1 MDKLLSLLGLAKK
14 AGRLELGEEPVGNA
28 ARVHGV
34 RLLLLSSDAADNT
47 ARRARRFAQEGSC
60 LLARL
65 PADKASLG
73 RATGRSSCAMLAVT
87 DTGFAAAIAKKL
99 SELDADAYGDLAQRL
114 SVKAARAAE
123 RKDPERRR
131 RREKPRKSRP
141 TVTVEKRREASDRRS
156 GEQERGKRAEQGN
169 RSRASTPQAKDRQK
183 QTQQRRNRRG

>member
-14 AGRLELGEEPVGNA
+14 AGRLELGEEPVGSA

-141 TVTVEKRREASDRRS
+141 AVTAEKRREASERRN
-156 GEQERGKRAEQGN
+156 GELEKGKRAEQRN
-169 RSRASTPQAKDRQK
+169 RSCAPAPQAKDRQK

>member
-14 AGRLELGEEPVGNA
+14 AGRLELGEEPVGSA

-47 ARRARRFAQEGSC
+47 VRRARRFAQEGSC
-60 LLARL
+60 LLAQL
-65 PADKASLG
+65 PADKTALG

-87 DTGFAAAIAKKL
+87 DVGFAAAIAKKL

-131 RREKPRKSRP
+131 QREKPQKVRP
-141 TVTVEKRREASDRRS
+141 AVTAEKPRETAERRG
-156 GEQERGKRAEQGN
+156 GEQKRAIGREN
-169 RSRASTPQAKDRQK
+169 ASRTPAQAKERHN
-183 QTQQRRNRRG
+183 QTQQRRNRRR

>member
-1 MDKLLSLLGLAKK
+1 VDKLLSLLGLAKK

-60 LLARL
+60 LLAQL
-65 PADKASLG
+65 PADKAALG

-87 DTGFAAAIAKKL
+87 DIGFAAAIAKKL

-141 TVTVEKRREASDRRS
+141 AVTVEKRREASDRRS

>member
-14 AGRLELGEEPVGNA
+14 AGRLELGEEPVGSA

-141 TVTVEKRREASDRRS
+141 AVTVEKRREASDRRS

>member
-14 AGRLELGEEPVGNA
+14 AGRLELGEEPVGSA

-141 TVTVEKRREASDRRS
+141 AVTVEKRREASDRRS

-169 RSRASTPQAKDRQK
+169 RSRASTPQAKDRQR

>member
-14 AGRLELGEEPVGNA
+14 AGRLELGEEPVGSA

-141 TVTVEKRREASDRRS
+141 AVTAEKRREASERRN
-156 GEQERGKRAEQGN
+156 GELEKGKRAEQRN
-169 RSRASTPQAKDRQK
+169 RSRAPAPQAKDRQK

>member
-14 AGRLELGEEPVGNA
+14 AGRLELGEEPVGSA

-87 DTGFAAAIAKKL
+87 DTGVAAAIAKKL

-141 TVTVEKRREASDRRS
+141 AVTAEKRREASERRN
-156 GEQERGKRAEQGN
+156 GEQEKGKRAEQRN
-169 RSRASTPQAKDRQK
+169 RSRAPAPQAKDRQK
-183 QTQQRRNRRG
+183 PTQQRRNRRG